1 MKAREREL
9 INLSGFNPNQKEAV
23 LHKEGACVVI
33 AGAGSGKTRV
43 LTHRIANL
51 IESGIRPENILAL
64 TFTKKAS
71 DEMKDR
77 LASLIGM
84 DAEMV
89 SMGTFHSICY
99 RLLREHWQ
107 ATNNNLRNAD
117 IAPDWWSKKVMKEI
131 LSPPSQKFPYGLNI
145 DLDPRSALSFIST
158 QKNNMVH
165 VGDTLITPVGMEFF
179 EDKLRKM
186 YEQYEKRK
194 KIDNKLDFDDMLLML
209 YDLLE
214 QDPVFR
220 GKCRDR
226 FQYVLVDEY
235 QDTNLIQEAIL
246 EHICGEHKNIFVVG
260 DDKQSIYGFR
270 SAVVDLIINFKEKW
284 GAKLIPLNINY
295 RSTAN
300 IIEWANKLIKN
311 NEKQVKIEAIANKPR
326 FKDPE
331 IVKSLD
337 EDEEAWNIAREIEAL
352 MIDGLQPKDFAVL
365 YRTNAQSR
373 PLEEAMIKAKIP
385 YVVIGSANFYDRKE
399 IRDMLAYLRL
409 SQDLSDDDSLKR
421 IINTPNRFLGKSF
434 VDSIDMFA
442 SRYGLSLHEAL
453 IKSPASKEWR
463 YQGAS
468 NLYRLLLKIS
478 ESECTTA
485 ELLRMI
491 RDETDYDNWLVKDD
505 SSNDEE
511 TENDRLENLTSLMAV
526 AHKFPKVKDFLDYID
541 SVSTKKNSNKND
553 DNKVKLM
560 TIHRSK
566 GLEFPAVF
574 VAGVGEGLL
583 PHKNAVSVSD
593 IEEERRL
600 MYVAMTR
607 AEKWLQISF
616 SDHYQQNKCGASVF
630 IEELLKAIKEPN
642 KEEFAWM

>member
-1 MKAREREL
+1 M